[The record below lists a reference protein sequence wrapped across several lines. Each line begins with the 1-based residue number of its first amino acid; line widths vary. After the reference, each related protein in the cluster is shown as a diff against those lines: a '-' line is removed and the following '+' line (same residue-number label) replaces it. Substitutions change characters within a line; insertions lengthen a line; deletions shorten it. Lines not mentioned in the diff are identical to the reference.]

1 MVLRSSVFSER
12 VYIRLLTG
20 GPSPP
25 VRLMVRPESAGRFL
39 RLNCVGLNE
48 EARIVSLK
56 VRVSCPEV
64 MLIVKL
70 LRTGLVVSA
79 V

>member
-1 MVLRSSVFSER
+1 M
-12 VYIRLLTG
+12 
-20 GPSPP
+20 
-25 VRLMVRPESAGRFL
+25 RLMVRPESAGRFL

-56 VRVSCPEV
+56 VRASCPEV